1 MTLNELK
8 SMSPEQL
15 FRLFAVMKDDY
26 EMFAKVCLGHIVTEV
41 PWFHHESVS

>member
-15 FRLFAVMKDDY
+15 FRLYEVMRTDY
-26 EMFAKVCLGHIVTEV
+26 EMFAKVCL
-41 PWFHHESVS
+41 